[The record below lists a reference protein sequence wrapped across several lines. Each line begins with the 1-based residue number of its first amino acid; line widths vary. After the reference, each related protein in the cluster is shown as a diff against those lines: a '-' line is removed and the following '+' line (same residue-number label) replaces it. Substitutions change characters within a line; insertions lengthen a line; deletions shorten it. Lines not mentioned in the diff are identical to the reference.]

1 MSEKVTFDPFGEG
14 LCCYNYE
21 NTCKDGERRLLGDGR
36 NILFFNTKGT
46 VNNVSKEVKAMLD
59 YMETGKANDEMTK
72 TLDYEVEQLH
82 FDGPAL
88 ADYLIRQMQQRT
100 RDKKAEERGRIS
112 TLSLLV
118 NDGTI
123 SIDRAASMANLTKD
137 EFEIRMNDAL

>member
-1 MSEKVTFDPFGEG
+1 
-14 LCCYNYE
+14 
-21 NTCKDGERRLLGDGR
+21 
-36 NILFFNTKGT
+36 
-46 VNNVSKEVKAMLD
+46 
-59 YMETGKANDEMTK
+59 MTK

-100 RDKKAEERGRIS
+100 RDKEAEERGMKRGIEQGIEQGMKQGMKRGIEQGIEQGTLS

-123 SIDRAASMANLTKD
+123 SIEKAASMANLTKD
-137 EFEIRMNDAL
+137 EFEFRMKDAL

>member
-1 MSEKVTFDPFGEG
+1 
-14 LCCYNYE
+14 
-21 NTCKDGERRLLGDGR
+21 
-36 NILFFNTKGT
+36 
-46 VNNVSKEVKAMLD
+46 MLD

-100 RDKKAEERGRIS
+100 RDKKAEERGMKQGMKRGIEQGTLS

-123 SIDRAASMANLTKD
+123 SIEKAASMANLTKD
-137 EFEIRMNDAL
+137 EFEIKMKDAL